1 MERLF
6 EALPFLAAPFAAC
19 LVIASLHCYMGLH
32 VIKRGVIFV
41 DLALAQAAALGAAV
55 ALLIAPFVCP
65 EPHHHHGG
73 PDVAIVTE
81 AGLAEQL
88 GLEDDETAA
97 EFAMDAEDVVTG
109 SHEHA
114 THEHEH
120 KWLAYGMSLLFALLG
135 AVLLSFG
142 RLKDER
148 IPHEAVIGII
158 FVVCAALSVL
168 ILSKAPHG
176 HEKMEAMLVG
186 SILFVNWRQVA
197 VMLLLYLI
205 LGVFHFAVRR
215 RFLEV
220 SQSVAAAERAGMRVR
235 LWDCLFY
242 GSFALMVTQSVSIAG
257 VFVVF
262 SYLIIPG
269 ACASLFADRFGSRL
283 AFAWAVATLTT
294 VFGLALS
301 AIADMPTGSSLVSC
315 FGAVLVLCGQVQH
328 PSQYGSCW
336 CAVFCLAWLVATERW
351 PVRWQRCPAHI
362 LVT

>member
-1 MERLF
+1 MERLLD
-6 EALPFLAAPFAAC
+6 ALPFLAAPFAAC

-55 ALLIAPFVCP
+55 ALFIGPFVCC
-65 EPHHHHGG
+65 ETHHDHVD
-73 PDVAIVTE
+73 PNAAIVTE
-81 AGLAEQL
+81 AGLADQL
-88 GLEDDETAA
+88 GLEEDDSATQLAA
-97 EFAMDAEDVVTG
+97 GAEDEAPALG
-109 SHEHA
+109 DPAPDE
-114 THEHEH
+114 HEHEH
-120 KWLAYGMSLLFALLG
+120 KWLMYGMSLLFSLLG

-148 IPHEAVIGII
+148 IPHEAIIGIV

-186 SILFVNWRQVA
+186 SILFVSWRQVGIMA
-197 VMLLLYLI
+197 ALYLA
-205 LGVFHFAVRR
+205 LGVFHFVLRGHFVGISR
-215 RFLEV
+215 NV
-220 SQSVAAAERAGMRVR
+220 GAAETAGKRVR

-242 GSFALMVTQSVSIAG
+242 GSFALMVTQSVGIAG

-269 ACASLFADRFGSRL
+269 ACASLFADRFGSQL
-283 AFAWAVATLTT
+283 AIAWIVAAVTT

-301 AIADMPTGSSLVSC
+301 AVGDMPTGSSLVSC
-315 FGAVLVLCGQVQH
+315 FGAVLVLF
-328 PSQYGSCW
+328 
-336 CAVFCLAWLVATERW
+336 AIARA
-351 PVRWQRCPAHI
+351 I
-362 LVT
+362 LPNSRKKVSPPH

>member
-1 MERLF
+1 MERLY
-6 EALPFLAAPFAAC
+6 ESLPLLVTPFAAC

-55 ALLIAPFVCP
+55 ALLMTPLVCS
-65 EPHHHHGG
+65 EPHQHHDA
-73 PDVAIVTE
+73 PQAASVTE
-81 AGLAEQL
+81 TALAEQL
-88 GLEDDETAA
+88 DLEGDGAA
-97 EFAMDAEDVVTG
+97 ESPAMDAESDVPE

-114 THEHEH
+114 THGCGHEH
-120 KWLAYGMSLLFALLG
+120 GHEYGHETLTYGMSLLFALLG

-186 SILFVNWRQVA
+186 SILFVNWRQVV
-197 VMLLLYLI
+197 VMLLLYLV
-205 LGVFHFAVRR
+205 LGIIHVAVRKD
-215 RFLEV
+215 FLV
-220 SQSVAAAERAGMRVR
+220 ISQGVTAAEKTGKRVR

-242 GSFALMVTQSVSIAG
+242 GLFALMVTQSVSIAG

-262 SYLIIPG
+262 SYLIIPA
-269 ACASLFADRFGSRL
+269 ACAALFTDRFGSQL
-283 AFAWAVATLTT
+283 VFAWLVAAVTT
-294 VFGLALS
+294 ALGLAVS
-301 AIADMPTGSSLVSC
+301 AIGDMPTGSSLVSC
-315 FGAVLVLCGQVQH
+315 FGAVLVLF
-328 PSQYGSCW
+328 
-336 CAVFCLAWLVATERW
+336 AVIRTVFPRRST
-351 PVRWQRCPAHI
+351 
-362 LVT
+362 

>member
-6 EALPFLAAPFAAC
+6 DALPFLAAPFAAC
-19 LVIASLHCYMGLH
+19 LVIASLHCYLGLH

-65 EPHHHHGG
+65 EPHHHHGD

-88 GLEDDETAA
+88 GLEDDEAAA
-97 EFAMDAEDVVTG
+97 EFAVDAGNVATG
-109 SHEHA
+109 SHGHA

-120 KWLAYGMSLLFALLG
+120 KWLAYGMSLMFALLG

-176 HEKMEAMLVG
+176 HEKMQAMLVG
-186 SILFVNWRQVA
+186 SILFVSWRQVG
-197 VMLLLYLI
+197 VMLALYLV
-205 LGVFHFAVRR
+205 LGVFHFALRR
-215 RFLEV
+215 HFLGISRNV
-220 SQSVAAAERAGMRVR
+220 GAADKAGKRVR

-269 ACASLFADRFGSRL
+269 ACASLFANRFGSQL
-283 AFAWAVATLTT
+283 ILAWAVAAGTT

-301 AIADMPTGSSLVSC
+301 AVGDMPTGSSLVSC
-315 FGAVLVLCGQVQH
+315 FGAILVLFAVARAVL
-328 PSQYGSCW
+328 PNRSSQ
-336 CAVFCLAWLVATERW
+336 T
-351 PVRWQRCPAHI
+351 
-362 LVT
+362 